1 MCDAS
6 KTRHTSA
13 GRPALYCSL
22 PVPRPP
28 SAIPPHH
35 PPASIFSVHD
45 HSGCE
50 CRSSDP
56 RSALPQLLQVRA
68 GGVAL
73 LTASESFGHA
83 LRPACVRLSGGS
95 SVHRRPQFLR
105 RCWRSVQTSS
115 IETHSAA
122 LKAWPTR
129 TQRGHVRRGVP
140 AVAACCACVRS
151 TTRGGRYWLCEA
163 ARLGMS
169 PRSR

>member
-73 LTASESFGHA
+73 LTASESFGHGRTSA
-83 LRPACVRLSGGS
+83 GVRAVIARLFSVDGFSAGVGAASRPTT
-95 SVHRRPQFLR
+95 HK
-105 RCWRSVQTSS
+105 
-115 IETHSAA
+115 IETH
-122 LKAWPTR
+122 
-129 TQRGHVRRGVP
+129 
-140 AVAACCACVRS
+140 
-151 TTRGGRYWLCEA
+151 
-163 ARLGMS
+163 
-169 PRSR
+169 